1 MTICDR
7 FDVAV
12 VLFPFIDRARAKP
25 RPALALSRR
34 GFNAAHGATVL
45 AMITT
50 ASHTR
55 WPSDIAIADGARAG
69 LSSASVVR
77 LKLFT
82 FDNAIIAR
90 RIGRLARAD
99 AARVRSGL
107 ERALA

>member
-7 FDVAV
+7 FDVVV
-12 VLFPFIDRARAKP
+12 VLFPFIDQPRAKP

-34 GFNAAHGATVL
+34 GFNAAHGATIL

-55 WPSDIAIADGARAG
+55 WPSDIAIADGSRAG
-69 LSSASVVR
+69 LSIPSVVR

-82 FDNAIIAR
+82 LDNGIIAR
-90 RIGRLARAD
+90 RVGHLGRAD

-107 ERALA
+107 ARYLA